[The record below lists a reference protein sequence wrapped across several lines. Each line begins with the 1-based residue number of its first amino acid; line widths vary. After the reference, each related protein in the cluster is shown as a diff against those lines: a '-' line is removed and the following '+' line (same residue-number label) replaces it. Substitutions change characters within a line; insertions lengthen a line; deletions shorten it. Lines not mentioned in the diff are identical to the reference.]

1 MENNIIL
8 LILIIIICVILI
20 FNYMYKEKF
29 NDYTNPS
36 SQNGDCKSLT
46 TNVDKNYPNYK
57 SMTFTDDLN
66 NRCKLECDNEPL
78 CKGYSINNGLQE
90 NNCKLYGSIYNDTQG
105 NYNNLDLDNTET
117 NDNSG
122 WTCKIKKFKNQFRY
136 YKLVINNIRSKLLE
150 NRNYLV
156 QISEIK
162 FYDINKNPINI
173 SSSDV
178 LVTNPPAIN
187 KPTEPKKPERMSCG
201 FMFGNKKR
209 ECQDKIN
216 KYNQD
221 FAEYT
226 RLLNIF
232 NQNNPRNEEP
242 IKIKDGNNNTKWLD
256 FSAKFTPGF
265 GSRLLFDFGENYNKN
280 YERIMYYD
288 FITGNDM
295 VNRDPK
301 SWSFY
306 GSNDNTNWYLLDD
319 QINIPNA
326 DDDTSQGKL
335 DSRNK
340 SISKGQ
346 LYKFKY
352 PYTPCGDCPTCQQC
366 TNEPLSNCS
375 NPQTELLKNKLKNTT
390 EDLVKIIDYYTSI
403 NNKLKNTPQNINRT
417 SSTTTTSTSGTP
429 KPTNL
434 NRFNPELGQDNNNND
449 INYSILFINQL
460 VNEIDKLLIEIKEN
474 VVNYQTNYSTFKTE
488 LNKNIKNKNESVEKL
503 KKNLGF
509 KIQNSIS
516 TESFGDINNKLIE
529 SQIKIEKNKLPM
541 NPNMKGNIIISQ

>member
-20 FNYMYKEKF
+20 FCYKEKF

-46 TNVDKNYPNYK
+46 TNIENNYPNYK
-57 SMTFTDDLN
+57 SMTFVDDLN

-78 CKGYSINNGLQE
+78 CKGYSINNELQE

-105 NYNNLDLDNTET
+105 NYNNLDLDNTGT

-173 SSSDV
+173 SSADV

-201 FMFGNKKR
+201 FMIGNKKR

-226 RLLNIF
+226 RLLDIF
-232 NQNNPRNEEP
+232 NKNNPRGEEP
-242 IKIKDGNNNTKWLD
+242 NKIKDGDNNTKWLD
-256 FSAKFTPGF
+256 FSSTFTPGK
-265 GSRLLFDFGENYNKN
+265 SSVLLFDFGENYNKN

-288 FITGNDM
+288 FITGNDY

-301 SWSFY
+301 AWTFY
-306 GSNDNTNWYLLDD
+306 GSDDNKKWYLLNNQID
-319 QINIPNA
+319 QTNDNNTSRNSSI
-326 DDDTSQGKL
+326 SQGK
-335 DSRNK
+335 
-340 SISKGQ
+340 

-352 PYTPCGDCPTCQQC
+352 PYTPCGDCPTCQC
-366 TNEPLSNCS
+366 TSEPLSNCS

-417 SSTTTTSTSGTP
+417 SSTITTSTSGTP

-434 NRFNPELGQDNNNND
+434 NRFNTELGQDNNNND

-460 VNEIDKLLIEIKEN
+460 VNEIDKLLIEIN
-474 VVNYQTNYSTFKTE
+474 GNIVNYQTNYSTFKTE
-488 LNKNIKNKNESVEKL
+488 LDKNIKNKNESVEKL

-509 KIQNSIS
+509 KIQNSVS

-529 SQIKIEKNKLPM
+529 SQIKIEKKKLPM
-541 NPNMKGNIIISQ
+541 IPNMKGNIIISQ